1 MRKHNVSYNKPSDSK
16 VIPHRSFRNVAYSY
30 VAYRNVASSYR
41 GAAAKVEVVVCTPGL
56 ISSVQA
62 WSERVNSMIL
72 LFEIGCVFF
81 SDMWDF

>member
-1 MRKHNVSYNKPSDSK
+1 MRKHNVLYNKPSDSK
-16 VIPHRSFRNVAYSY
+16 VIPRWSFRNVAYSCL
-30 VAYRNVASSYR
+30 SR
-41 GAAAKVEVVVCTPGL
+41 GAAAKIEVVVCPPGL
-56 ISSVQA
+56 ISLVQA